1 MKPLR
6 IGSRGSI
13 LARWQAEFVRKQLFQ
28 ITGAEAEVVII
39 KTSGDKMQQSPLAQ
53 IGGKGIFIKELEEAL
68 LDESVDLAVHSV
80 KDIPTDTPSRLHFPA
95 VCRRDD
101 VRDCVVSYRGTPL
114 ANLRHYRP
122 DLDLRDLRGN
132 VDTRLRKVESGE
144 YDAIVLSKAGLD
156 RLGWAQKITEAL
168 STDISLPAVGQGAI
182 AIESRLRDQE
192 TTDIL
197 GKLDDPETRTAI
209 IAERALLSA
218 LQGGCQVP
226 LGAWARIERGELVM
240 EAVVCSVDGA
250 QYVREK
256 ASAPPEKP
264 AELGQQLARVLA
276 AGGETRGRDARGR
289 AEPVAC
295 GCVARSRSASVGA
308 AGAGIR
314 GAGRCGGAG

>member
-13 LARWQAEFVRKQLFQ
+13 LARWQAESVRKQLFQ
-28 ITGAEAEVVII
+28 LTGVEAEIIII
-39 KTSGDKMQQSPLAQ
+39 KTSGDKMQQAPLTQ

-68 LDESVDLAVHSV
+68 LDEAVDLAVHSV
-80 KDIPTDTPSRLHFPA
+80 KDIPTETPGRLHFPA

-101 VRDCVVSYRGTPL
+101 VRDCLVSHTGTIL
-114 ANLRHYRP
+114 ANLKQGARVGTGSLRRQAQLRHYRP
-122 DLDLRDLRGN
+122 DLDFRDLRGN

-156 RLGWAQKITEAL
+156 RLGWSQKITEPI

-182 AIESRLRDQE
+182 AIQSRVSDRDADE
-192 TTDIL
+192 FL
-197 GKLDDPETRTAI
+197 SKLDDMETRTAI
-209 IAERALLSA
+209 IAERALLAA

-226 LGAWARIERGELVM
+226 LGAWARMERSELVM

-256 ASAPPEKP
+256 ATASPDQA
-264 AELGQQLARVLA
+264 AQLGEHLARVLA
-276 AGGETRGRDARGR
+276 EGGARTILEEVQRARG
-289 AEPVAC
+289 
-295 GCVARSRSASVGA
+295 
-308 AGAGIR
+308 
-314 GAGRCGGAG
+314 